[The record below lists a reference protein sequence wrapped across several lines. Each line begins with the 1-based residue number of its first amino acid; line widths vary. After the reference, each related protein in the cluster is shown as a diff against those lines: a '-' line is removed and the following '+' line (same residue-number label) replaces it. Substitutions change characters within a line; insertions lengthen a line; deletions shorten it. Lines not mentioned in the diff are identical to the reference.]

1 MAEENTIPGAED
13 QEDLDPQEG
22 QQEPA
27 QTQGFMTADQVN
39 DMLERHTRMM
49 MQQNEQY
56 LNTVQQIAQPQPPVS
71 QEPQV
76 QMPTQDEV
84 REAFE
89 TGDGSK
95 FMDVY
100 NRSLAAVHNASQ
112 QQVRAL
118 EAAGME
124 RINQLSQEV
133 VKSTVPDYQTYEKEV
148 DRLATEYGVSGDLR
162 SNPKVVQLLVN
173 AAKGEHL
180 EQEVERRMEARARQ
194 AAQRQT
200 PDPTTGRE
208 PASQPVDQEPLFSMA
223 ALQALRN
230 AGRSP
235 DQHAQQMGYANWDE
249 YNAATAEKYS
259 NWESSSVP
267 YFRRSMDERMEIRRR
282 RRMGGRTS

>member
-1 MAEENTIPGAED
+1 MAEENSISGVDED
-13 QEDLDPQEG
+13 QGEQDPQEG
-22 QQEPA
+22 QQDPV
-27 QTQGFMTADQVN
+27 QSQGFMTADQVN

-49 MQQNEQY
+49 MEQNQQY
-56 LNTVQQIAQPQPPVS
+56 LSTVQQMAQPQQPA

-76 QMPTQDEV
+76 QMPSQDEV

-89 TGDGSK
+89 TGDGSR

-118 EAAGME
+118 EQAGME

-148 DRLATEYGVSGDLR
+148 DRLANEYGVSGDLR

-173 AAKGEHL
+173 AAKGEDL
-180 EQEVERRMEARARQ
+180 EREVERRMEARARQ
-194 AAQRQT
+194 AVQRQT
-200 PDPTTGRE
+200 PDPTAVRE
-208 PASQPVDQEPLFSMA
+208 PSAQPESEEPVFSLA

-235 DQHAQQMGYANWDE
+235 DQHAQQMGYANWDA
-249 YNAATAEKYS
+249 YVQATSEKYQS
-259 NWESSSVP
+259 WSERSVP
-267 YFRRSMDERMEIRRR
+267 AWRKRLNERRAQRGRR
-282 RRMGGRTS
+282 TA